1 MQSTIKLQSNKTRRK
16 ANKTENDKFLLKPV
30 VFLVRYVHKDFD
42 EHLFSAIL
50 PDGRVIFSLR
60 ESVIETLSFS
70 YILFADKLAKQIT
83 LCEAQ

>member
-1 MQSTIKLQSNKTRRK
+1 M
-16 ANKTENDKFLLKPV
+16 
-30 VFLVRYVHKDFD
+30 RYVHKDFD

-60 ESVIETLSFS
+60 ESVIETVSFS

-83 LCEAQ
+83 LCKAQ